1 MGLSHANRPATGSC
15 VWTALPAAIIVR
27 FSSKCTRTIE
37 TIQVKVIGAT
47 VTIAIPILTTVASPK
62 KNNVTSLVP
71 RKIAALWF
79 AENAYR
85 RRTTPKAFS
94 RQIMVVVIGVEEVE
108 VDIMRKND

>member
-1 MGLSHANRPATGSC
+1 MM
-15 VWTALPAAIIVR
+15 VR

-37 TIQVKVIGAT
+37 IIQVKVIGAI
-47 VTIAIPILTTVASPK
+47 VGFAIPILTTVASPK